1 MLWEEGVMG
10 GGCYGRRVLWG
21 MVFREEGVGG
31 WCCGR
36 RVLGDGVMGGKS
48 VQIQMCS
55 VVMYY

>member
-1 MLWEEGVMG
+1 MLGDGVVG
-10 GGCYGRRVLWG
+10 GGCYGGWCLGRR
-21 MVFREEGVGG
+21 VGG